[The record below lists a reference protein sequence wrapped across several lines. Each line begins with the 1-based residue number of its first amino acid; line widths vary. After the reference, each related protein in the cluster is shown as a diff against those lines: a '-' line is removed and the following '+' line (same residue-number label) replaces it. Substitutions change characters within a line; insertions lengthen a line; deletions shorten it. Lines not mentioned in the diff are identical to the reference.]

1 MNVQKFEGRPN
12 RGYDGRFRTPPS
24 EGPGEVTPRAAYVWG
39 RPRNISTPRLS
50 FGSLPPRFSPR
61 REGDEPKGSQRGSPG
76 TRRAECPKIVVS
88 RKPAQRDSAKEHPGY
103 TQTHPLAAQRAPD
116 CDQCGTDRV
125 RSTLPTPRRGSA
137 RGAKQSDPVA
147 AWFLDGPPQG
157 RRLKNKETQVSRTK
171 HTAVLTLQTSII
183 LLRRLGG

>member
-1 MNVQKFEGRPN
+1 M
-12 RGYDGRFRTPPS
+12 S
-24 EGPGEVTPRAAYVWG
+24 PRAAYVWG
-39 RPRNISTPRLS
+39 RPQNISTPRLS

-61 REGDEPKGSQRGSPG
+61 REGDEPKGSQRESPG
-76 TRRAECPKIVVS
+76 TRRADYLKIVVS

-103 TQTHPLAAQRAPD
+103 PQTHPLAAQRAPD
-116 CDQCGTDRV
+116 CDQRGTDRV

-157 RRLKNKETQVSRTK
+157 QKTKKSKAQVTRTK
-171 HTAVLTLQTSII
+171 HTAVLTLQTSLQ
-183 LLRRLGG
+183 LLRRLEGNPAGFARATPAKTDRARG